1 MNTSSTLLIYLLPM
15 AVVAVMIWFMMR
27 RLRGPSIETLLK
39 SPVQPVQPSI
49 TFEDVGGLDQPVE
62 ELRRIIHLFKS
73 RPRGVN
79 APSGVLLT
87 GEPGTGK
94 TRLAHAAGGEARV
107 LFWEAPASEFGGMF
121 IGTSASRIRDLF
133 AQARKQTPCLVFIDN
148 LDVIARPRI
157 AGNRMAERQQN
168 LSQLCIELDAL
179 SPSLPVLVIAAT
191 NRPDLLDPALLR
203 SGRLERRIHLPR
215 PDAAGR
221 EQILRIHTRK
231 RSLSMEVNLSEIAA
245 ATEGFVGADLERL
258 VNEAALGALRAGR
271 KAIAPGDF
279 ESAIQR
285 VAETVQRTSA
295 GVSQQE

>member
-1 MNTSSTLLIYLLPM
+1 
-15 AVVAVMIWFMMR
+15 
-27 RLRGPSIETLLK
+27 
-39 SPVQPVQPSI
+39 
-49 TFEDVGGLDQPVE
+49 
-62 ELRRIIHLFKS
+62 
-73 RPRGVN
+73 
-79 APSGVLLT
+79 VLLT

-94 TRLAHAAGGEARV
+94 TLLAHAAGGEAGV
-107 LFWEAPASEFGGMF
+107 LFWEVSASEFGGMF

-168 LSQLCIELDAL
+168 LSQLCMELDAL

-203 SGRLERRIHLPR
+203 SGRLERRIDLPR

-245 ATEGFVGADLERL
+245 ATDGFVGADLERL
-258 VNEAALGALRAGR
+258 VNEAAIVALQAGR
-271 KAIAPGDF
+271 AITPGVF
-279 ESAIQR
+279 VSAILR
-285 VAETVQRTSA
+285 VAQTVQRSSA
-295 GVSQQE
+295 GV